1 MRIFKTNLK
10 IVLYFLII
18 FIGQISKASE
28 KSQQT
33 LVQVENFFK
42 DLTTLEA
49 SFIQVS
55 PSGDISNGK
64 IYLDLPGKLRIDY
77 EKPNNLLITSQ
88 GFWIVIQDRDS
99 KTTNN
104 IPVKSTPFS
113 ILLKD
118 KSKLNN
124 ENFKIRAPGRNNH
137 NAPKLIEKYND
148 LAREALSNGDKILSE
163 NYFQH
168 AEHFIRVLEEKE
180 SHLNKSQSSKEIT
193 KTEEPK
199 DQNQKTSNG
208 SNSEVLKATTSTES

>member
-124 ENFKIRAPGRNNH
+124 ENFKIDYTISSGIVSLKIKGQETDNQEGLVLEFSEKPFRLKKWIILDAFGESTTVLIQ
-137 NAPKLIEKYND
+137 NAKYNNN
-148 LAREALSNGDKILSE
+148 L
-163 NYFQH
+163 
-168 AEHFIRVLEEKE
+168 
-180 SHLNKSQSSKEIT
+180 SHLLFFPIDFP
-193 KTEEPK
+193 EPT
-199 DQNQKTSNG
+199 D
-208 SNSEVLKATTSTES
+208 

>member
-1 MRIFKTNLK
+1 MRIFKKNLK

-124 ENFKIRAPGRNNH
+124 ENFKIDYTISSGIVSLKIKGQETDNQEGLVLEFSEKPFRLKKWIILDAFGESTTVLIQ
-137 NAPKLIEKYND
+137 NAKYNNK
-148 LAREALSNGDKILSE
+148 L
-163 NYFQH
+163 
-168 AEHFIRVLEEKE
+168 
-180 SHLNKSQSSKEIT
+180 SHLLFFPIDFP
-193 KTEEPK
+193 EPT
-199 DQNQKTSNG
+199 D
-208 SNSEVLKATTSTES
+208 